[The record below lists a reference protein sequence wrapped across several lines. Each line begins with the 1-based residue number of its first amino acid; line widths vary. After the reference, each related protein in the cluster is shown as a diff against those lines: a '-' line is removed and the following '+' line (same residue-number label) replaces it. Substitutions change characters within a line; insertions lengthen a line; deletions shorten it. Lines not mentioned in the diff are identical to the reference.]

1 VKSASAITER
11 RVVYNNCCKGGKV
24 FIAPFKEP
32 PEFLRAL
39 LDFDGPVRSKAFLEK
54 IRQYNCLFAFTSMGA
69 TIDRSVNDGGG
80 PTVFKIVRFRALA
93 KLPAIINNSLLQK
106 TMLTEWFV
114 GNAKYANA
122 RSLTY
127 CDFPTEWSWVPENKQ
142 WVRRKRSDKIG
153 RVYYVHPSTGELYY
167 LRMLL
172 MIVKGAKCYAD
183 VRTYNGVVYE
193 SFKDAC
199 AARGLLGDDS
209 EWYCA
214 FDEAL
219 KWGMGNQLRQLF
231 VTMIIFC
238 GVLDENGFFEKY
250 WTYLAEDIQYR
261 IQCSLHDASYTVPD
275 DELRNM
281 LLDELSI
288 VFSKNGCKILDYAL
302 PLKTSYA
309 ADSCGNTMISD
320 ELSQDCETLIRTSEA
335 MRLQLN
341 EDQKIAFESIVDKV
355 RDGKPGLFFC
365 LRTGWHWKDFSLEC
379 FGYIS

>member
-1 VKSASAITER
+1 
-11 RVVYNNCCKGGKV
+11 
-24 FIAPFKEP
+24 
-32 PEFLRAL
+32 
-39 LDFDGPVRSKAFLEK
+39 
-54 IRQYNCLFAFTSMGA
+54 
-69 TIDRSVNDGGG
+69 
-80 PTVFKIVRFRALA
+80 
-93 KLPAIINNSLLQK
+93 
-106 TMLTEWFV
+106 
-114 GNAKYANA
+114 
-122 RSLTY
+122 
-127 CDFPTEWSWVPENKQ
+127 
-142 WVRRKRSDKIG
+142 
-153 RVYYVHPSTGELYY
+153 
-167 LRMLL
+167 
-172 MIVKGAKCYAD
+172 MIVKGAKCYTD

-219 KWGMGNQLRQLF
+219 KWVMGNQLRQLF

-261 IQCSLHDASYTVPD
+261 IRCSLHDASYTVPD